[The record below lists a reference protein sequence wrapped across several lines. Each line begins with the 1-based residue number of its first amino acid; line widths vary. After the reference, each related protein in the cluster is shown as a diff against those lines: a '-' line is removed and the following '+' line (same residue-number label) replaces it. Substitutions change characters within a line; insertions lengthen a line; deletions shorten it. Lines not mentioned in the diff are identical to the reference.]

1 MTVVV
6 TGAAGLLGSHVLA
19 TLVGDGRDVRG
30 VDLSMPAGAP
40 LSPFIRADLT
50 DPGDAMQALAGA
62 EAVIHAAA
70 IPRPTGRIGSD
81 VFRTNVLTAYN
92 VVEAALMHGVS
103 RLVNASSFSVL
114 GWPFNPRPLAPAYL
128 PIDEQHPLEP
138 QEAYGLSKLLTE
150 QVIEAATRREP
161 SFHALSL
168 RMPWIQTAQSFADD
182 VAPRREAT
190 DVATGNLWS
199 YIDAEDAAAA
209 FRAGLDAPLQDHVA
223 VYLSAPDTFME
234 QDTMTLVHAA
244 FPGVELRRPLPG
256 HTSVL
261 DCTAAERLLGYRPT
275 RSWREYG
282 GSDG

>member
-19 TLVGDGRDVRG
+19 ALVADGRDVRG
-30 VDLSMPAGAP
+30 VDLTIPSGAP
-40 LSPFIRADLT
+40 PFRFIRADLT

-70 IPRPTGRIGSD
+70 IPRPTGRIASD
-81 VFRTNVLTAYN
+81 VFRTNVLAAHN
-92 VVEAALMHGVS
+92 VVEAALMYGVS
-103 RLVNASSFSVL
+103 RLVSASSFSVL
-114 GWPFNPRPLAPAYL
+114 GWPFNPQPLAPAYL
-128 PIDEQHPLEP
+128 PIDEQHPLAP

-150 QVIEAATRREP
+150 QIIEAATRREP
-161 SFHALSL
+161 SFHALNL
-168 RMPWIQTAQSFADD
+168 RLPWIQTAQSFAHD
-182 VAPRREAT
+182 VASRREAT

-199 YIDAEDAAAA
+199 YIDAADAAAA
-209 FRAGLDAPLQDHVA
+209 FRAGLDAPLQNHGA

-234 QDTMTLVHAA
+234 QDTMTLVNAA

-261 DCTAAERLLGYRPT
+261 DCSAAERLLGLRPT

-282 GSDG
+282 GGE